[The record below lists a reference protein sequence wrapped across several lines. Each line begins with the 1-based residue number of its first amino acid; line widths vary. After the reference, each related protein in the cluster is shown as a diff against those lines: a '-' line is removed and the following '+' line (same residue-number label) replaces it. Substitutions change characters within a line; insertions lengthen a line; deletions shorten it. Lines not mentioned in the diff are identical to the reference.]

1 MCVCVC
7 TRLHECVCVR
17 ASGNTAYTYGRLRES
32 VLLLLLLVHAGISN
46 LALEEFDPIRQLR
59 KSDYHLDLFQTLIL

>member
-1 MCVCVC
+1 MSARACISVCVCVC
-7 TRLHECVCVR
+7 AC
-17 ASGNTAYTYGRLRES
+17 GNTAYTYGRLRES
-32 VLLLLLLVHAGISN
+32 VLLLLLLLVHAGISN